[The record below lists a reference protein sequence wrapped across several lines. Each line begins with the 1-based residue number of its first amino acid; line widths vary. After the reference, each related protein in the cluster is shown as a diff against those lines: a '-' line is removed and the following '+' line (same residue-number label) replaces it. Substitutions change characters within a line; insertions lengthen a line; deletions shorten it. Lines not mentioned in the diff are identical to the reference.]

1 MKQLYTAATNIAL
14 MGVSA
19 MSAAMAT
26 GVKPSGV
33 FGGIWLLVDM
43 YLFKEGGGLL

>member
-1 MKQLYTAATNIAL
+1 MKKLYTAATSIAF

-43 YLFKEGGGLL
+43 YLLKEGGGLL

>member
-1 MKQLYTAATNIAL
+1 MKKLYIAAINIAL
-14 MGVSA
+14 MSASA

-33 FGGIWLLVDM
+33 FGGIWLLVDI